1 MRFARVRFKT
11 KMATERG
18 VALLERTDPVLLK
31 TCDSTEVQDAGE
43 GKVMTA
49 YLMDCRR
56 KQKIMCQQYGVM
68 DDMLKLLAFLESAE
82 QFLNEPCPPKP
93 DTEASTHWKA
103 LKAEWLEQVQEVDGL
118 ISTLVEHMEELLKK
132 RQRLE
137 ALLVSLEKKKEE
149 WEEQERVALQSKKR
163 AEKQM
168 HLQLDDSLQK
178 AQDALRVCDRRL
190 CESKNQVNKQL
201 ANVASNAM
209 TAFRDR
215 LQAALK
221 VTQANMQYR
230 LLSANPSELRL
241 ELLPRIT
248 QQSLQ
253 PLHLSVTMTTEN
265 HFRLQVFQGT
275 AGLIEESVKGTV
287 RELSA
292 APLEVMECYISQGK
306 MLAEIQALHSRF
318 AIDWCPAKRLLTF
331 LKSATTVCQLELD
344 EGYPLS
350 GHAKLLAVRKDG
362 NLLDLSTLQPRAM
375 NPTLTDWLEFLSSCP
390 HF

>member
-1 MRFARVRFKT
+1 
-11 KMATERG
+11 MATERG

-93 DTEASTHWKA
+93 DTEASTPWKA
-103 LKAEWLEQVQEVDGL
+103 LKAECLEQVQEVDGM
-118 ISTLVEHMEELLKK
+118 IGTLVEGMEELLKK

-137 ALLVSLEKKKEE
+137 ALLVSLEKK
-149 WEEQERVALQSKKR
+149 
-163 AEKQM
+163 KQM

-190 CESKNQVNKQL
+190 CELKNQVNKQL
-201 ANVASNAM
+201 ANVASNTM

-215 LQAALK
+215 LQATLK

-230 LLSANPSELRL
+230 LLSAIPSELRL
-241 ELLPRIT
+241 ELLPHTT

-275 AGLIEESVKGTV
+275 AGLIEESMEGTV

-331 LKSATTVCQLELD
+331 LKSATTVCQLELE

-350 GHAKLLAVRKDG
+350 GHAKLVAVRKDG
-362 NLLDLSTLQPRAM
+362 NLLDLSALQPRVT
-375 NPTLTDWLEFLSSCP
+375 NPTLTDWLEFLFSCP

>member
-1 MRFARVRFKT
+1 
-11 KMATERG
+11 MATERG
-18 VALLERTDPVLLK
+18 VALLERTDSVLQK
-31 TCDSTEVQDAGE
+31 TCNSTEVQDAGE

-93 DTEASTHWKA
+93 DTEASTPWKA
-103 LKAEWLEQVQEVDGL
+103 LKAECLEQVQEVDGL
-118 ISTLVEHMEELLKK
+118 IGTLVEAMEELLKK

-149 WEEQERVALQSKKR
+149 QERVALQSKQR

-190 CESKNQVNKQL
+190 CELKIQVNKQI
-201 ANVASNAM
+201 ANVASNTM

-215 LQAALK
+215 LQATLK

-230 LLSANPSELRL
+230 LLSANPSELHL
-241 ELLPRIT
+241 ELLPRTT

-253 PLHLSVTMTTEN
+253 PLHLSVTMTTED

-275 AGLIEESVKGTV
+275 AGLIEESVGGTV

-292 APLEVMECYISQGK
+292 ALLDVMECYISQGK

-318 AIDWCPAKRLLTF
+318 AIDWCPAMRLLTF

-350 GHAKLLAVRKDG
+350 GHAKLLSVRKDG
-362 NLLDLSTLQPRAM
+362 NLLDLSALQPRVM